1 MSHQDSNSQPET
13 NRLNKYLA
21 FHLGLSRRKADDLIA
36 SGKIT
41 INGEKA
47 VLGARIKPE
56 DKIAVSGHEVAEK
69 KDFTYIAFHKP
80 RGFVCS
86 RKQQGETPTIYS
98 ILPRDLSHLKPVGRL
113 DADSS
118 GILLLSDDGDF
129 TQRMTHPKYS
139 KQKEYIVTLDNAL
152 APLHQQMIAD
162 FGVNLTD
169 GRSQLGL
176 TRLDDDRKRWNV
188 TMSEG
193 RNRQIRRT
201 FGALGYTV
209 VELHRTHFGP
219 YTLEGL
225 GEGKYQT
232 TKPV

>member
-1 MSHQDSNSQPET
+1 MSHQDNNNSDEIF
-13 NRLNKYLA
+13 RLNKYLA

-36 SGKIT
+36 SGRVEV
-41 INGEKA
+41 NGEKSI
-47 VLGARIKPE
+47 LGARITKQ
-56 DKIAVSGHEVAEK
+56 DTVTVSGKPVHK
-69 KDFTYIAFHKP
+69 KDGFSYLAFHKP
-80 RGFVCS
+80 RGYVCS

-98 ILPRDLSHLKPVGRL
+98 LLPNNLSHLKPVGRL

-139 KQKEYIVTLDNAL
+139 KQKEYIVALDAPL

-162 FGVNLTD
+162 FGVQLTD
-169 GRSQLGL
+169 GPSKLGL
-176 TRLDDDRKRWNV
+176 TRLDDERKRWNV
-188 TMSEG
+188 NMHEG

-225 GEGKYQT
+225 KEGEYKP
-232 TKPV
+232 TKPL